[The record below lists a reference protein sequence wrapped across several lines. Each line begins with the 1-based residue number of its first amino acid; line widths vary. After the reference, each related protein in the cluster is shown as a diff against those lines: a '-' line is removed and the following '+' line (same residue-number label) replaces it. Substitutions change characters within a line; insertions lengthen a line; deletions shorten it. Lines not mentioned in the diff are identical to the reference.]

1 MMNNNNEKAE
11 QNEKI
16 KPIVKGLN
24 FRLLVP
30 QLTEAY
36 KLKVCL
42 GEANPIDIFQISEAS
57 NEYLISLI
65 KVDVRSKLP
74 IKEKQS
80 LLQHLKNQFN
90 NLKF

>member
-1 MMNNNNEKAE
+1 MNNNNEKTE
-11 QNEKI
+11 NNENV
-16 KPIVKGLN
+16 KPVVKGLN

-42 GEANPIDIFQISEAS
+42 GESNPIDIFQISEAS
-57 NEYLISLI
+57 NKYLISLI
-65 KVDVRSKLP
+65 KVDVKSKLP

-80 LLQHLKNQFN
+80 LLNYLKSIFTI
-90 NLKF
+90 

>member
-1 MMNNNNEKAE
+1 MNNNNEKAE
-11 QNEKI
+11 KNVEEKVV
-16 KPIVKGLN
+16 KKGLN

-42 GEANPIDIFQISEAS
+42 GESNPIDIFQISEAS

-74 IKEKQS
+74 IKEKQN
-80 LLQHLKNQFN
+80 LLQYLKTQLSF
-90 NLKF
+90 LKI

>member
-1 MMNNNNEKAE
+1 MNNNNEKAE
-11 QNEKI
+11 QNVEQKI
-16 KPIVKGLN
+16 VKKGLN

-30 QLTEAY
+30 QLTEEY

-42 GEANPIDIFQISEAS
+42 EEVNPKDIFQISDSS

-65 KVDVRSKLP
+65 KHDVRSNLP

-80 LLQHLKNQFN
+80 LVQYLKNQFS
-90 NLKF
+90 KFKI